1 VSGSD
6 QRPGGDPAV
15 RGKGLVVFDLD
26 GTLLDGYAAIGDAL
40 AHAMSSFGLT
50 PPTPAVLR
58 GMVGE
63 GLERLLEKAVGP
75 ERAAEGVRLFRER
88 YPEVAI
94 RLSHLLPDVPA
105 VLDELARTG
114 WRMAVASNKPAVFS
128 RQILEAK
135 GVARHFFEIAGPDA
149 ATPPKPHPAMLLR
162 ILTAA
167 GIPSSDAFV
176 VGDMEIDASLARA
189 GGCRV
194 ALVPGGSR
202 SPEELAA
209 VDSDVV
215 LGALRELPAWL
226 EEEWAKGETRTPNG
240 GQR

>member
-1 VSGSD
+1 MSGS
-6 QRPGGDPAV
+6 GGHPPV
-15 RGKGLVVFDLD
+15 PGKGLVVFDLD

-40 AHAMSSFGLT
+40 AHAMERFGLT
-50 PPTPAVLR
+50 PPTPSALR

-88 YPEVAI
+88 YSDVAI

-105 VLDELARTG
+105 VLNELARAG

-135 GVARHFFEIAGPDA
+135 GVAGHFLEIAGPDA

-162 ILTAA
+162 ILSAA
-167 GIPSSDAFV
+167 GVPASDAFV
-176 VGDMEIDASLARA
+176 VGDMEIDAALARA

-209 VDSDVV
+209 VDGDVV
-215 LGALRELPAWL
+215 LGGIRELPAWL
-226 EEEWAKGETRTPNG
+226 EEEWRAAARHTIAP
-240 GQR
+240 

>member
-1 VSGSD
+1 MRGGS
-6 QRPGGDPAV
+6 GGDPAAA
-15 RGKGLVVFDLD
+15 RKGLVVFDLD
-26 GTLLDGYAAIGDAL
+26 GTLLDGYAAIEDAL
-40 AHAMSSFGLT
+40 AHAMARFGLT
-50 PPTPAVLR
+50 PPAPAALR

-75 ERAAEGVRLFRER
+75 DRAAEGVRLFRER

-105 VLDELARTG
+105 VLDELAGAR

-135 GVARHFFEIAGPDA
+135 GVARYFFEIAGPDA
-149 ATPPKPHPAMLLR
+149 ATPTKPHPAMLLR
-162 ILTAA
+162 ILSAA
-167 GIPSSDAFV
+167 GVPSSDAFV
-176 VGDMEIDASLARA
+176 VGDMEIDAALARA

-226 EEEWAKGETRTPNG
+226 EEQWRGAARHTIAT
-240 GQR
+240 